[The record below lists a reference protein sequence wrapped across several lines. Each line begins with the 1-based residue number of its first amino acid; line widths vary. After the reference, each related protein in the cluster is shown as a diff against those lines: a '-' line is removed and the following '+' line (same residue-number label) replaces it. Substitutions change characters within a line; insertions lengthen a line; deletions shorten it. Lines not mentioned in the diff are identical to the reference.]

1 MFKVVICVLAFFGL
15 VDNFIFENDIKS
27 FFISFY
33 TVPLIVR
40 PVVWSLAIMYKV
52 VQLGDLSGR

>member
-1 MFKVVICVLAFFGL
+1 MFKVVVCVLAFFGL
-15 VDNFIFENDIKS
+15 ADNFIFENDIKS

-33 TVPLIVR
+33 TVPLIAP
-40 PVVWSLAIMYKV
+40 PVVQSLAIMYKV